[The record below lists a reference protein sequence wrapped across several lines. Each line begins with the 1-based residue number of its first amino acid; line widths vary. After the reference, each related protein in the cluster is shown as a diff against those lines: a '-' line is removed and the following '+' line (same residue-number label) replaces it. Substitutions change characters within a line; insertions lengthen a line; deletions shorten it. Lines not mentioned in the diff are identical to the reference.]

1 MTAGSYQTMVAN
13 VLSTR
18 GIPRPSAGSWK
29 AVRGVV
35 ALIVLA
41 AGFGTANAQTV
52 APASPAQR
60 PSLAPLATQ
69 PIDKDTARQ
78 EAADERIAALLLSE
92 AREELEF
99 GELRNAR
106 RRLEVLVTRFAATT
120 VGARARRLLEQLA
133 LIDGVPMPPMP
144 KGAAPIETTHG
155 EGPGT
160 GQMAARA
167 PGAGLL
173 EADFSANGGDRVFFA
188 DGSDDIGGRGRRVLR
203 EKATWLQRHPQVF
216 IRIEGYADD
225 TGNDDTNSAIALR
238 RAEAVR
244 DELVEA
250 GLPVAR
256 MHIAVFGRES
266 PLSTCLA
273 PECAAQNRRAVLVLT
288 DARGTRLSP
297 SQQASNDPRPV
308 TSRPPPAAMGRRDR

>member
-1 MTAGSYQTMVAN
+1 M
-13 VLSTR
+13 
-18 GIPRPSAGSWK
+18 PK
-29 AVRGVV
+29 
-35 ALIVLA
+35 
-41 AGFGTANAQTV
+41 
-52 APASPAQR
+52 
-60 PSLAPLATQ
+60 
-69 PIDKDTARQ
+69 
-78 EAADERIAALLLSE
+78 
-92 AREELEF
+92 
-99 GELRNAR
+99 
-106 RRLEVLVTRFAATT
+106 AAT
-120 VGARARRLLEQLA
+120 
-133 LIDGVPMPPMP
+133 
-144 KGAAPIETTHG
+144 PIETTHG
-155 EGPGT
+155 EGAGT
-160 GQMAARA
+160 GQMATRA

-216 IRIEGYADD
+216 VRIEGYADD
-225 TGNDDTNSAIALR
+225 AGNDDTNSAIALR

-244 DELVEA
+244 DELVDA
-250 GLPVAR
+250 GLPVVR

-308 TSRPPPAAMGRRDR
+308 TGRPPPGAMGRRDR

>member
-1 MTAGSYQTMVAN
+1 MR
-13 VLSTR
+13 L
-18 GIPRPSAGSWK
+18 
-29 AVRGVV
+29 VV
-35 ALIVLA
+35 AMVVLA
-41 AGFGTANAQTV
+41 AGFETAVAQTA

-92 AREELEF
+92 AREELEY

-133 LIDGVPMPPMP
+133 LIDGVPMPPVP
-144 KGAAPIETTHG
+144 KAAAPIETTRG
-155 EGPGT
+155 DGAGT
-160 GQMAARA
+160 GQMATRA

-188 DGSDDIGGRGRRVLR
+188 DGSGDIGGRGRRVLR

-225 TGNDDTNSAIALR
+225 AGNDEMNSAIALR

-250 GLPVAR
+250 GLPAIR
-256 MHIAVFGRES
+256 MHITVFGRES
-266 PLSTCLA
+266 PLSTCSA

-297 SQQASNDPRPV
+297 SLQASNDAKSVPG
-308 TSRPPPAAMGRRDR
+308 RPPPGALGRRDR